1 MELELTCTA
10 LANGGDGIGRHPDG
24 RVMFLTGALPNEDVR
39 VTITQNK
46 KDFARATVTEVLQA
60 SPEREAPSCP
70 EVAMGCGGCGWQHVN
85 LAAQTNFKRT
95 VVVDA
100 LRRIAKLH
108 RFTDI
113 DADSLVTLAPPL
125 PVGGHRTTVRA
136 AIRDGRAG
144 FRRAGSS
151 DIILVDG
158 CETAHPRLVEIMVG
172 ARFTDVDEVTLRYSI
187 RTGKTLLIA
196 DPSAQGVNLEKVA
209 NSRSI
214 TVLGADEVEK
224 APGLN
229 AAGPTSSPGR
239 SVLSAD
245 RQAGSGAPGLN
256 AAGPT
261 SSPGRSVLSADR
273 QAGSGA
279 PGLNA
284 AGSLT
289 VSIDGVDLRV
299 SAGSF
304 FQTRTDGA
312 QQLVRI
318 VSSLVDDERAAGAD
332 LLIDLYGG
340 VGLFA
345 ATVGRD
351 FDAVLCV
358 ERSELSASDAEHNL
372 LSHHESAVVC
382 VDVDRW
388 DAEPYVHERYPV
400 VVADPARAGLGPRG
414 VETLLLC
421 ESQVI
426 VLISCDAASYG
437 RDTALLAEAGYELRQ
452 SILVDMFPETPHVEI
467 VSKFVRTYIA
477 DGYS

>member
-39 VTITQNK
+39 VSITQNK

-60 SPEREAPSCP
+60 SAEREAPSCP
-70 EVAMGCGGCGWQHVN
+70 EVAKGCGGCGWQHVTP
-85 LAAQTNFKRT
+85 AAQTNFKRT

-113 DADSLVTLAPPL
+113 DADTLVTLAPPL

-151 DIILVDG
+151 DIIVVDG
-158 CETAHPRLVEIMVG
+158 CETAHPRLVEIMAG

-187 RTGKTLLIA
+187 RTGKILLIA

-209 NSRSI
+209 NPRSI
-214 TVLGADEVEK
+214 TILGADEVEK
-224 APGLN
+224 
-229 AAGPTSSPGR
+229 SP
-239 SVLSAD
+239 A
-245 RQAGSGAPGLN
+245 
-256 AAGPT
+256 
-261 SSPGRSVLSADR
+261 
-273 QAGSGA
+273 
-279 PGLNA
+279 
-284 AGSLT
+284 SLT
-289 VSIDGVDLRV
+289 ESVDGVDLRV

-372 LSHHESAVVC
+372 LGHHESAVVC

-400 VVADPARAGLGPRG
+400 VVADPARAGLGARG

-452 SILVDMFPETPHVEI
+452 SIVVDMFPETPHVEI
-467 VSKFVRTYIA
+467 VSKFVRTHIA

>member
-256 AAGPT
+256 AAG
-261 SSPGRSVLSADR
+261 
-273 QAGSGA
+273 
-279 PGLNA
+279 
-284 AGSLT
+284 SLT

>member
-39 VTITQNK
+39 VSITQNK

-60 SPEREAPSCP
+60 SAEREAPSCP
-70 EVAMGCGGCGWQHVN
+70 EVAKGCGGCGWQHVTP
-85 LAAQTNFKRT
+85 AAQTNFKRT

-108 RFTDI
+108 RFTDV
-113 DADSLVTLAPPL
+113 DADTLVTLAPPL

-151 DIILVDG
+151 DIIVVDG
-158 CETAHPRLVEIMVG
+158 CETAHPRLVEIMAG

-196 DPSAQGVNLEKVA
+196 HPSAQGVNLEKVP
-209 NSRSI
+209 NPRSI
-214 TVLGADEVEK
+214 TILGADEVEK
-224 APGLN
+224 
-229 AAGPTSSPGR
+229 SP
-239 SVLSAD
+239 A
-245 RQAGSGAPGLN
+245 
-256 AAGPT
+256 
-261 SSPGRSVLSADR
+261 
-273 QAGSGA
+273 
-279 PGLNA
+279 
-284 AGSLT
+284 SLT
-289 VSIDGVDLRV
+289 ESIDGVDLRV

-304 FQTRTDGA
+304 FQTRIDGA

-358 ERSELSASDAEHNL
+358 ERSEISASDAEHNL
-372 LSHHESAVVC
+372 LGHHESAVVC

-400 VVADPARAGLGPRG
+400 VVADPARAGLGVRG

-426 VLISCDAASYG
+426 VLISCDVASYG

-452 SILVDMFPETPHVEI
+452 SIVVDMFPETPHVEI
-467 VSKFVRTYIA
+467 VSKFVRTHIA

>member
-24 RVMFLTGALPNEDVR
+24 RVMFLTGALPNEEVR

-46 KDFARATVTEVLQA
+46 KDFARATVTEVLVA
-60 SPEREAPSCP
+60 SPERETPSCP
-70 EVAMGCGGCGWQHVN
+70 EVAKGCGGCGWQHVTP
-85 LAAQTNFKRT
+85 AAQTNFKRT

-113 DADSLVTLAPPL
+113 DADTLVTLAPPL
-125 PVGGHRTTVRA
+125 AVGGHRTTVRA
-136 AIRDGRAG
+136 ASRDGRAG

-151 DIILVDG
+151 DIIVVEG
-158 CETAHPRLVEIMVG
+158 CETAHPRLVEIMAG

-196 DPSAQGVNLEKVA
+196 DPSAQGVNLEKVP
-209 NSRSI
+209 NPRSI
-214 TVLGADEVEK
+214 IVLGADEVEK
-224 APGLN
+224 SPGSN
-229 AAGPTSSPGR
+229 SAGPTSSPGR
-239 SVLSAD
+239 AVLSTD
-245 RQAGSGAPGLN
+245 RQAGPGAPG
-256 AAGPT
+256 
-261 SSPGRSVLSADR
+261 
-273 QAGSGA
+273 
-279 PGLNA
+279 
-284 AGSLT
+284 SLT
-289 VSIDGVDLRV
+289 ESIDGVDLRV

-318 VSSLVDDERAAGAD
+318 VSSMVDDERASGAD

-345 ATVGRD
+345 ATIGRD

-388 DAEPYVHERYPV
+388 DAEPYVHERYSV
-400 VVADPARAGLGPRG
+400 VVADPARAGLGARG

-437 RDTALLAEAGYELRQ
+437 RDTALLAGAGYELRQ
-452 SILVDMFPETPHVEI
+452 SIVVDMFPETPHVEI
-467 VSKFVRTYIA
+467 VSKFVRTHIA

>member
-24 RVMFLTGALPNEDVR
+24 RVMFLTGALPNEEVR
-39 VTITQNK
+39 VHITQNK

-60 SPEREAPSCP
+60 APERETPSCP
-70 EVAMGCGGCGWQHVN
+70 EVAKGCGGCGWQHVTP
-85 LAAQTNFKRT
+85 AAQTNFKRT

-113 DADSLVTLAPPL
+113 DADTLVTLAPPL

-151 DIILVDG
+151 DIIVVDG
-158 CETAHPRLVEIMVG
+158 CETAHPRLVEIMAG

-196 DPSAQGVNLEKVA
+196 DPSAQGVNLEKVP
-209 NSRSI
+209 NPRSI
-214 TVLGADEVEK
+214 TILGADEVEK
-224 APGLN
+224 S
-229 AAGPTSSPGR
+229 AA
-239 SVLSAD
+239 
-245 RQAGSGAPGLN
+245 
-256 AAGPT
+256 
-261 SSPGRSVLSADR
+261 
-273 QAGSGA
+273 
-279 PGLNA
+279 
-284 AGSLT
+284 SLT
-289 VSIDGVDLRV
+289 ESIDGVDLRV

-318 VSSLVDDERAAGAD
+318 VSSLVDDERSAGTNDRRGSRGVPVRAD

-400 VVADPARAGLGPRG
+400 VVADPARAGLGARG

-421 ESQVI
+421 ESQVV

-452 SILVDMFPETPHVEI
+452 SIVVDMFPETPHVEI
-467 VSKFVRTYIA
+467 VSKFVRTHIA

>member
-24 RVMFLTGALPNEDVR
+24 RVMFLTGALPNEEVR

-46 KDFARATVTEVLQA
+46 KDFARATVTEVLVA
-60 SPEREAPSCP
+60 SPERETPSCP
-70 EVAMGCGGCGWQHVN
+70 EVAKGCGGCGWQHVTP
-85 LAAQTNFKRT
+85 AAQTNFKRT

-113 DADSLVTLAPPL
+113 DADTLVTLAPPL
-125 PVGGHRTTVRA
+125 AVGGHRTTVRA

-151 DIILVDG
+151 DIIVVEG
-158 CETAHPRLVEIMVG
+158 CETAHPRLVEIMAG
-172 ARFTDVDEVTLRYSI
+172 ARFADVDEVTLRYSI

-196 DPSAQGVNLEKVA
+196 DPSAQGVNLEKVP
-209 NSRSI
+209 NPRSI
-214 TVLGADEVEK
+214 TILGADEVEK
-224 APGLN
+224 
-229 AAGPTSSPGR
+229 SP
-239 SVLSAD
+239 A
-245 RQAGSGAPGLN
+245 
-256 AAGPT
+256 
-261 SSPGRSVLSADR
+261 
-273 QAGSGA
+273 
-279 PGLNA
+279 
-284 AGSLT
+284 SLT
-289 VSIDGVDLRV
+289 ESIDGVDLRV

-318 VSSLVDDERAAGAD
+318 VSSLVDDERTAGAN

-345 ATVGRD
+345 ATIGRD

-358 ERSELSASDAEHNL
+358 ERSEIAASDAEHNL

-400 VVADPARAGLGPRG
+400 VIADPARAGLGARG

-421 ESQVI
+421 ESQVV

-452 SILVDMFPETPHVEI
+452 SIVVDMFPETPHVEI
-467 VSKFVRTYIA
+467 VSKFVRTHIA

>member
-39 VTITQNK
+39 VSITQNK

-60 SPEREAPSCP
+60 SAEREAPSCP
-70 EVAMGCGGCGWQHVN
+70 EVAKGCGGCGWQHITP
-85 LAAQTNFKRT
+85 AAQTNFKRT

-113 DADSLVTLAPPL
+113 DADTLVTLAPPL

-151 DIILVDG
+151 DIIVVDG
-158 CETAHPRLVEIMVG
+158 CETAHPRLVEIMAG

-209 NSRSI
+209 NPRSI
-214 TVLGADEVEK
+214 TILGADEVEK
-224 APGLN
+224 
-229 AAGPTSSPGR
+229 SP
-239 SVLSAD
+239 A
-245 RQAGSGAPGLN
+245 
-256 AAGPT
+256 
-261 SSPGRSVLSADR
+261 
-273 QAGSGA
+273 
-279 PGLNA
+279 
-284 AGSLT
+284 SLT
-289 VSIDGVDLRV
+289 ESVDGVDLRV

-372 LSHHESAVVC
+372 LGHHESAVVC

-400 VVADPARAGLGPRG
+400 VVADPARAGLGARG

-452 SILVDMFPETPHVEI
+452 SIVVDMFPETPHVEI
-467 VSKFVRTYIA
+467 VSKFVRTHIA

>member
-39 VTITQNK
+39 VAITQNK

-60 SPEREAPSCP
+60 APERETPSCP
-70 EVAMGCGGCGWQHVN
+70 EVAKGCGGCGWQHVTPV
-85 LAAQTNFKRT
+85 AQTNFKRT

-113 DADSLVTLAPPL
+113 DADTLVTLAPPL

-151 DIILVDG
+151 DIIVVDG
-158 CETAHPRLVEIMVG
+158 CETAHPRLVEIMAG

-196 DPSAQGVNLEKVA
+196 DPSAQGVNLEKVP
-209 NSRSI
+209 NPRSI
-214 TVLGADEVEK
+214 TILGADEVEK
-224 APGLN
+224 S
-229 AAGPTSSPGR
+229 PTS
-239 SVLSAD
+239 
-245 RQAGSGAPGLN
+245 
-256 AAGPT
+256 
-261 SSPGRSVLSADR
+261 
-273 QAGSGA
+273 
-279 PGLNA
+279 
-284 AGSLT
+284 LT
-289 VSIDGVDLRV
+289 ESIDGVDLRV

-400 VVADPARAGLGPRG
+400 VVADPARAGLGARG

-452 SILVDMFPETPHVEI
+452 SIVVDMFPETPHVEI
-467 VSKFVRTYIA
+467 VSKFVRTHIA

>member
-24 RVMFLTGALPNEDVR
+24 RVMFLTGALPNEEVR

-46 KDFARATVTEVLQA
+46 KDFARATVTEVLVA
-60 SPEREAPSCP
+60 SPERETPSCP
-70 EVAMGCGGCGWQHVN
+70 EVAKGCGGCGWQHVTP
-85 LAAQTNFKRT
+85 AAQTNFKRT

-113 DADSLVTLAPPL
+113 DADTLVTLAPPL
-125 PVGGHRTTVRA
+125 AVGGHRTTVRA

-151 DIILVDG
+151 DIIVVEG
-158 CETAHPRLVEIMVG
+158 CETAHPRLVEIMAG

-196 DPSAQGVNLEKVA
+196 DPSAQGVNLEKVP
-209 NSRSI
+209 NPRSI
-214 TVLGADEVEK
+214 IVLGADEVEK
-224 APGLN
+224 SPGSN
-229 AAGPTSSPGR
+229 SAGPTSSPGR
-239 SVLSAD
+239 AVLSTD
-245 RQAGSGAPGLN
+245 RQAGPGAPG
-256 AAGPT
+256 
-261 SSPGRSVLSADR
+261 
-273 QAGSGA
+273 
-279 PGLNA
+279 
-284 AGSLT
+284 SLT
-289 VSIDGVDLRV
+289 ESIDGVDLRV

-318 VSSLVDDERAAGAD
+318 VSSMVDDERASGAD

-345 ATVGRD
+345 ATIGRD

-400 VVADPARAGLGPRG
+400 VVADPARAGLGARG

-437 RDTALLAEAGYELRQ
+437 RDTALLAGAGYELRQ
-452 SILVDMFPETPHVEI
+452 SIVVDMFPETPHVEI
-467 VSKFVRTYIA
+467 VSKFVRTHIA

>member
-24 RVMFLTGALPNEDVR
+24 RVMFLTGALPNEEVR
-39 VTITQNK
+39 VFITQNK

-60 SPEREAPSCP
+60 APERETPSCP
-70 EVAMGCGGCGWQHVN
+70 EVAKGCGGCGWQHVTP
-85 LAAQTNFKRT
+85 AAQTNFKRT

-113 DADSLVTLAPPL
+113 DADTLVTLAPPL

-151 DIILVDG
+151 DIIVVDG
-158 CETAHPRLVEIMVG
+158 CETAHPRLVEIMAG
-172 ARFTDVDEVTLRYSI
+172 ARFVDVDEVTLRYSV
-187 RTGKTLLIA
+187 RTGKTLMIA

-209 NSRSI
+209 NPRTI

-224 APGLN
+224 
-229 AAGPTSSPGR
+229 SP
-239 SVLSAD
+239 A
-245 RQAGSGAPGLN
+245 
-256 AAGPT
+256 
-261 SSPGRSVLSADR
+261 
-273 QAGSGA
+273 
-279 PGLNA
+279 
-284 AGSLT
+284 SLT
-289 VSIDGVDLRV
+289 ESIDGVDLRV

-345 ATVGRD
+345 ATIGRD

-400 VVADPARAGLGPRG
+400 VVADPARAGLGARG

-421 ESQVI
+421 ESQVV

-452 SILVDMFPETPHVEI
+452 SIVVDMFPETPHVEI
-467 VSKFVRTYIA
+467 VSKFVRTHIA

>member
-24 RVMFLTGALPNEDVR
+24 RVMFLTGALPNEEVR
-39 VTITQNK
+39 VAITQNK

-60 SPEREAPSCP
+60 APERETPSCP
-70 EVAMGCGGCGWQHVN
+70 EVAKGCGGCGWQHVTPS
-85 LAAQTNFKRT
+85 AQTNFKRT

-113 DADSLVTLAPPL
+113 DADTLVTLAPPL

-151 DIILVDG
+151 DIIVVDG
-158 CETAHPRLVEIMVG
+158 CETAHPRLVEIMAG

-209 NSRSI
+209 NPRTI

-224 APGLN
+224 
-229 AAGPTSSPGR
+229 SP
-239 SVLSAD
+239 A
-245 RQAGSGAPGLN
+245 
-256 AAGPT
+256 
-261 SSPGRSVLSADR
+261 
-273 QAGSGA
+273 
-279 PGLNA
+279 
-284 AGSLT
+284 SLT
-289 VSIDGVDLRV
+289 ESIDSVDLRV

-400 VVADPARAGLGPRG
+400 VVADPARAGLGARG

-421 ESQVI
+421 ESQVV

-452 SILVDMFPETPHVEI
+452 SIVVDMFPETPHVEI
-467 VSKFVRTYIA
+467 VSKFVRTHIA

>member
-39 VTITQNK
+39 VSITQNK

-60 SPEREAPSCP
+60 SPERETPSCP
-70 EVAMGCGGCGWQHVN
+70 EVAKGCGGCGWQHVTP
-85 LAAQTNFKRT
+85 AAQTNFKRT

-113 DADSLVTLAPPL
+113 DADTLVTLAPPL

-151 DIILVDG
+151 DIIVVDG
-158 CETAHPRLVEIMVG
+158 CETAHPRLVEIMAG

-196 DPSAQGVNLEKVA
+196 DPSAQGVNLEKVP
-209 NSRSI
+209 NPRSI
-214 TVLGADEVEK
+214 TILGADEVEK
-224 APGLN
+224 
-229 AAGPTSSPGR
+229 SP
-239 SVLSAD
+239 A
-245 RQAGSGAPGLN
+245 
-256 AAGPT
+256 
-261 SSPGRSVLSADR
+261 
-273 QAGSGA
+273 
-279 PGLNA
+279 
-284 AGSLT
+284 SLT
-289 VSIDGVDLRV
+289 ESIDGVDLRV

-372 LSHHESAVVC
+372 LGHHESAVVC

-400 VVADPARAGLGPRG
+400 VVADPARAGLGARG

-452 SILVDMFPETPHVEI
+452 SIVVDMFPETPHVEI
-467 VSKFVRTYIA
+467 VSKFVRTHIA

>member
-24 RVMFLTGALPNEDVR
+24 RVMFLTGALPNEEVR

-46 KDFARATVTEVLQA
+46 KDFARATVTEVLVA
-60 SPEREAPSCP
+60 SPERETPSCP
-70 EVAMGCGGCGWQHVN
+70 EVAKGCGGCGWQHVTP
-85 LAAQTNFKRT
+85 AAQTNFKRT

-113 DADSLVTLAPPL
+113 DADTLVTLAPPL
-125 PVGGHRTTVRA
+125 AVGGHRTTVRA

-151 DIILVDG
+151 DIIVVEG
-158 CETAHPRLVEIMVG
+158 CETAHPRLVEIMAG

-196 DPSAQGVNLEKVA
+196 DPSAQGVNLEKVP
-209 NSRSI
+209 NPRSI
-214 TVLGADEVEK
+214 IVLGADEVEK
-224 APGLN
+224 SPGSN
-229 AAGPTSSPGR
+229 SAGPTSSPGR
-239 SVLSAD
+239 AVLSTD
-245 RQAGSGAPGLN
+245 RQAGPGAPG
-256 AAGPT
+256 
-261 SSPGRSVLSADR
+261 
-273 QAGSGA
+273 
-279 PGLNA
+279 
-284 AGSLT
+284 SLT
-289 VSIDGVDLRV
+289 ESIDGVDLRV

-318 VSSLVDDERAAGAD
+318 VSSMVDDERASGAD

-345 ATVGRD
+345 ATIGRD

-388 DAEPYVHERYPV
+388 DAEPYVHERYSV
-400 VVADPARAGLGPRG
+400 VVADPARAGLGARG

-437 RDTALLAEAGYELRQ
+437 RDTALLAGAGYELRQ
-452 SILVDMFPETPHVEI
+452 SIVVDMFPETPHVEI
-467 VSKFVRTYIA
+467 VSKFVRTHIA

>member
-46 KDFARATVTEVLQA
+46 KDFARATVTEVLEA
-60 SPEREAPSCP
+60 APERETPSCP
-70 EVAMGCGGCGWQHVN
+70 EVAKGCGGCGWQHVTP
-85 LAAQTNFKRT
+85 AAQTNFKRT

-108 RFTDI
+108 RFTNI
-113 DADSLVTLAPPL
+113 DADTLVTLAPPL

-151 DIILVDG
+151 DIIVVDG
-158 CETAHPRLVEIMVG
+158 CETAHPRLVEIMAG

-196 DPSAQGVNLEKVA
+196 DPSAQGVNLEKVP
-209 NSRSI
+209 NPRSI

-224 APGLN
+224 S
-229 AAGPTSSPGR
+229 AA
-239 SVLSAD
+239 
-245 RQAGSGAPGLN
+245 
-256 AAGPT
+256 
-261 SSPGRSVLSADR
+261 
-273 QAGSGA
+273 
-279 PGLNA
+279 
-284 AGSLT
+284 SLT
-289 VSIDGVDLRV
+289 ESIDGVDLRV

-400 VVADPARAGLGPRG
+400 VVADPARAGLGARG

-421 ESQVI
+421 ESQVV

-452 SILVDMFPETPHVEI
+452 SIVVDMFPETPHVEI
-467 VSKFVRTYIA
+467 VSKFVRTHIA

>member
-1 MELELTCTA
+1 MELELMCTA

-24 RVMFLTGALPNEDVR
+24 RVMFLTGALPNEEVR

-60 SPEREAPSCP
+60 APERETPSCP
-70 EVAMGCGGCGWQHVN
+70 EVAKGCGGCGWQHVTP
-85 LAAQTNFKRT
+85 AAQTNFKRT

-113 DADSLVTLAPPL
+113 DADTLVTLAPPL

-151 DIILVDG
+151 DIIVVDG
-158 CETAHPRLVEIMVG
+158 CETAHPRLVEIMAG

-209 NSRSI
+209 NPRTI

-224 APGLN
+224 
-229 AAGPTSSPGR
+229 SS
-239 SVLSAD
+239 A
-245 RQAGSGAPGLN
+245 
-256 AAGPT
+256 
-261 SSPGRSVLSADR
+261 
-273 QAGSGA
+273 
-279 PGLNA
+279 
-284 AGSLT
+284 SLT
-289 VSIDGVDLRV
+289 ESIDGVDLRV

-318 VSSLVDDERAAGAD
+318 VSSLVDDERAAGTNDRRGSRGVTVRAD

-345 ATVGRD
+345 ATIGRD

-400 VVADPARAGLGPRG
+400 VIADPARAGLGARG

-421 ESQVI
+421 ESQVV
-426 VLISCDAASYG
+426 VLISCEAASYG

-452 SILVDMFPETPHVEI
+452 SIVVDMFPETPHVEI
-467 VSKFVRTYIA
+467 VSKFVRTHIA

>member
-39 VTITQNK
+39 VSITQNK

-60 SPEREAPSCP
+60 SPERETPSCP
-70 EVAMGCGGCGWQHVN
+70 EVAKGCGGCGWQHVTP
-85 LAAQTNFKRT
+85 AAQTNFKRT

-113 DADSLVTLAPPL
+113 DADTLVTLAPPL

-158 CETAHPRLVEIMVG
+158 CETAHPRLVEIMAG

-196 DPSAQGVNLEKVA
+196 DPSAQGVNLEKVP
-209 NSRSI
+209 NPRSI

-224 APGLN
+224 
-229 AAGPTSSPGR
+229 SP
-239 SVLSAD
+239 A
-245 RQAGSGAPGLN
+245 
-256 AAGPT
+256 
-261 SSPGRSVLSADR
+261 
-273 QAGSGA
+273 
-279 PGLNA
+279 
-284 AGSLT
+284 SLT
-289 VSIDGVDLRV
+289 ESVDGVDLRV

-414 VETLLLC
+414 IETLLLC

-452 SILVDMFPETPHVEI
+452 SIVVDMFPETPHVEI
-467 VSKFVRTYIA
+467 VSKFVRTHIA

>member
-24 RVMFLTGALPNEDVR
+24 RVMFLTGALPNEEVR

-60 SPEREAPSCP
+60 APERETPSCP
-70 EVAMGCGGCGWQHVN
+70 EVAKGCGGCGWQHVN
-85 LAAQTNFKRT
+85 PTAQTNFKRT
-95 VVVDA
+95 VAVDA

-113 DADSLVTLAPPL
+113 DADTLVTLAPPL

-151 DIILVDG
+151 DIIVVDG
-158 CETAHPRLVEIMVG
+158 CETAHPRLVEIMAG

-196 DPSAQGVNLEKVA
+196 DPSAQGVNLEKVP
-209 NSRSI
+209 NPRSI

-224 APGLN
+224 
-229 AAGPTSSPGR
+229 SP
-239 SVLSAD
+239 A
-245 RQAGSGAPGLN
+245 
-256 AAGPT
+256 
-261 SSPGRSVLSADR
+261 
-273 QAGSGA
+273 
-279 PGLNA
+279 
-284 AGSLT
+284 SLT
-289 VSIDGVDLRV
+289 ESIDGVDLRV

-318 VSSLVDDERAAGAD
+318 VTSLVDDERAAGAD

-400 VVADPARAGLGPRG
+400 VIADPARAGLGARG

-452 SILVDMFPETPHVEI
+452 SIVVDMFPETPHVEI
-467 VSKFVRTYIA
+467 VSKFVRTHIA

>member
-1 MELELTCTA
+1 MELELACTA

-24 RVMFLTGALPNEDVR
+24 RVMFLTGALPNEEVR
-39 VTITQNK
+39 VFITQNK
-46 KDFARATVTEVLQA
+46 KDFARATVTEVLAA
-60 SPEREAPSCP
+60 SPERETPSCP
-70 EVAMGCGGCGWQHVN
+70 EVAKGCGGCGWQHVTPV
-85 LAAQTNFKRT
+85 AQTNFKRT

-113 DADSLVTLAPPL
+113 DADTLVTLAPPL

-151 DIILVDG
+151 DIIVVDG
-158 CETAHPRLVEIMVG
+158 CETAHPRLVEIMAG

-196 DPSAQGVNLEKVA
+196 DPSAQGVNLEKVP
-209 NSRSI
+209 NPRSI
-214 TVLGADEVEK
+214 TILGADEVEK
-224 APGLN
+224 
-229 AAGPTSSPGR
+229 SP
-239 SVLSAD
+239 A
-245 RQAGSGAPGLN
+245 
-256 AAGPT
+256 
-261 SSPGRSVLSADR
+261 
-273 QAGSGA
+273 
-279 PGLNA
+279 
-284 AGSLT
+284 SLT
-289 VSIDGVDLRV
+289 ESVDGVDLRV

-358 ERSELSASDAEHNL
+358 ERSEISASDAEHNL
-372 LSHHESAVVC
+372 LGHHESAVVC

-400 VVADPARAGLGPRG
+400 VVADPARAGLGARG

-452 SILVDMFPETPHVEI
+452 SIVVDMFPETPHVEI
-467 VSKFVRTYIA
+467 VSKFVRTHIA

>member
-24 RVMFLTGALPNEDVR
+24 RVMFLNGALPNEEVR
-39 VTITQNK
+39 VHITQNK
-46 KDFARATVTEVLQA
+46 KDFARATVTEVLA
-60 SPEREAPSCP
+60 AAPEREAPSCP
-70 EVAMGCGGCGWQHVN
+70 EVAKGCGGCGWQHVTP
-85 LAAQTNFKRT
+85 AAQTNFKRT

-113 DADSLVTLAPPL
+113 DADTLVTLAPPL

-151 DIILVDG
+151 DIIVVDG
-158 CETAHPRLVEIMVG
+158 CETAHPRLVEIMAG

-196 DPSAQGVNLEKVA
+196 HPSAQGVNLERVP
-209 NSRSI
+209 NPRSI
-214 TVLGADEVEK
+214 TILGADEVEK
-224 APGLN
+224 SPASN

-239 SVLSAD
+239 SVLLTN
-245 RQAGSGAPGLN
+245 RQAGSGAPG
-256 AAGPT
+256 
-261 SSPGRSVLSADR
+261 
-273 QAGSGA
+273 
-279 PGLNA
+279 
-284 AGSLT
+284 SLT
-289 VSIDGVDLRV
+289 ESIDGVDLRV

-358 ERSELSASDAEHNL
+358 ERSEISASDAEHNL
-372 LSHHESAVVC
+372 LGHHESAVVC

-400 VVADPARAGLGPRG
+400 VVADPARAGLGARG

-421 ESQVI
+421 ESQVV

-452 SILVDMFPETPHVEI
+452 SIVVDMFPETPHVEI
-467 VSKFVRTYIA
+467 VSKFVRTHIA

>member
-1 MELELTCTA
+1 MELELACTA

-24 RVMFLTGALPNEDVR
+24 RVMFLTGALPNEEVR
-39 VTITQNK
+39 VSITQNK
-46 KDFARATVTEVLQA
+46 KDFARATVTEVLAA

-70 EVAMGCGGCGWQHVN
+70 EVAKGCGGCGWQHVTP
-85 LAAQTNFKRT
+85 AAQTNFKRT

-113 DADSLVTLAPPL
+113 DADTLVMLAPPL

-151 DIILVDG
+151 DIIVVDG
-158 CETAHPRLVEIMVG
+158 CETAHPRLVEIMAG

-196 DPSAQGVNLEKVA
+196 DPSAQGVNLEKVP
-209 NSRSI
+209 NPRSI
-214 TVLGADEVEK
+214 TILGADEVEK
-224 APGLN
+224 
-229 AAGPTSSPGR
+229 SP
-239 SVLSAD
+239 A
-245 RQAGSGAPGLN
+245 
-256 AAGPT
+256 
-261 SSPGRSVLSADR
+261 
-273 QAGSGA
+273 
-279 PGLNA
+279 
-284 AGSLT
+284 SLT
-289 VSIDGVDLRV
+289 ESIDGVDLRV

-358 ERSELSASDAEHNL
+358 ERSEISASDAEHNL
-372 LSHHESAVVC
+372 LGHHESAVVC

-400 VVADPARAGLGPRG
+400 VVADPARAGLGARG

-452 SILVDMFPETPHVEI
+452 SIVVDMFPETPHVEI
-467 VSKFVRTYIA
+467 VSKFVRTHIA

>member
-39 VTITQNK
+39 VNITQNK
-46 KDFARATVTEVLQA
+46 KDFARATVTEVLQGSA
-60 SPEREAPSCP
+60 EREAPSCP
-70 EVAMGCGGCGWQHVN
+70 EVAKGCGGCGWQHVTP
-85 LAAQTNFKRT
+85 AAQTNFKRT

-108 RFTDI
+108 RFTDV
-113 DADSLVTLAPPL
+113 DADTLVTLAPPL
-125 PVGGHRTTVRA
+125 PVGGHRTTVRS

-151 DIILVDG
+151 DIIVVEG
-158 CETAHPRLVEIMVG
+158 CETAHPRLVEIMAG

-196 DPSAQGVNLEKVA
+196 HPSAQGVNLEKVP
-209 NSRSI
+209 NPRSI
-214 TVLGADEVEK
+214 TILGADEIEK
-224 APGLN
+224 
-229 AAGPTSSPGR
+229 SS
-239 SVLSAD
+239 A
-245 RQAGSGAPGLN
+245 
-256 AAGPT
+256 
-261 SSPGRSVLSADR
+261 
-273 QAGSGA
+273 
-279 PGLNA
+279 
-284 AGSLT
+284 SLT
-289 VSIDGVDLRV
+289 ESIDGVDLRV

-318 VSSLVDDERAAGAD
+318 VTSLVDEERAAGAD

-400 VVADPARAGLGPRG
+400 VIVDPARAGLGARG

-421 ESQVI
+421 ESQLI

-452 SILVDMFPETPHVEI
+452 SIVVDMFPETPHVEI
-467 VSKFVRTYIA
+467 VSKFVRTHIA

>member
-158 CETAHPRLVEIMVG
+158 CETAHPRLVEIMAG

-224 APGLN
+224 
-229 AAGPTSSPGR
+229 SPG
-239 SVLSAD
+239 S
-245 RQAGSGAPGLN
+245 N

>member
-24 RVMFLTGALPNEDVR
+24 RVMFLTGALPNEEVR
-39 VTITQNK
+39 VHITQNK

-60 SPEREAPSCP
+60 APERETPSCP
-70 EVAMGCGGCGWQHVN
+70 EVAKGCGGCGWQHVTP
-85 LAAQTNFKRT
+85 AAQTNFKRT

-113 DADSLVTLAPPL
+113 DADTLVTLAPPL

-151 DIILVDG
+151 DIIVVDG
-158 CETAHPRLVEIMVG
+158 CETAHPRLVEIMAG

-196 DPSAQGVNLEKVA
+196 DPSAQGVNLEKVP
-209 NSRSI
+209 NPRSI
-214 TVLGADEVEK
+214 TILGADEVEK
-224 APGLN
+224 S
-229 AAGPTSSPGR
+229 AA
-239 SVLSAD
+239 
-245 RQAGSGAPGLN
+245 
-256 AAGPT
+256 
-261 SSPGRSVLSADR
+261 
-273 QAGSGA
+273 
-279 PGLNA
+279 
-284 AGSLT
+284 SLIE
-289 VSIDGVDLRV
+289 SIDAVDLRV

-400 VVADPARAGLGPRG
+400 VVADPARAGLGARG

-421 ESQVI
+421 ESQVV

-452 SILVDMFPETPHVEI
+452 SIVVDMFPETPHVEI
-467 VSKFVRTYIA
+467 VSKFVRTHIA

>member
-60 SPEREAPSCP
+60 APERETPSCP
-70 EVAMGCGGCGWQHVN
+70 EVAKGCGGCGWQHVTPT
-85 LAAQTNFKRT
+85 AQTNFKRT

-113 DADSLVTLAPPL
+113 DADTLVTLAPPL

-151 DIILVDG
+151 DIIVVDG
-158 CETAHPRLVEIMVG
+158 CETAHPRLVEIMAG

-209 NSRSI
+209 NPRTI

-224 APGLN
+224 
-229 AAGPTSSPGR
+229 SP
-239 SVLSAD
+239 A
-245 RQAGSGAPGLN
+245 
-256 AAGPT
+256 
-261 SSPGRSVLSADR
+261 
-273 QAGSGA
+273 
-279 PGLNA
+279 
-284 AGSLT
+284 SLT
-289 VSIDGVDLRV
+289 ESIDGVDLRV

-318 VSSLVDDERAAGAD
+318 VTSLVDDERAAGAD

-400 VVADPARAGLGPRG
+400 VIADPARAGLGARG

-437 RDTALLAEAGYELRQ
+437 RDTALLAGAGYELRQ
-452 SILVDMFPETPHVEI
+452 SIVVDMFPETPHVEI
-467 VSKFVRTYIA
+467 VSKFVRTHIA

>member
-39 VTITQNK
+39 VSITQNK
-46 KDFARATVTEVLQA
+46 KDFARATVTSVLA
-60 SPEREAPSCP
+60 AAPEREAPSCP
-70 EVAMGCGGCGWQHVN
+70 EVAKGCGGCGWQHVTPM
-85 LAAQTNFKRT
+85 AQTNFKRT

-108 RFTDI
+108 RFTDV
-113 DADSLVTLAPPL
+113 DADTLVTLAPPL
-125 PVGGHRTTVRA
+125 AVGGHRTTVRA
-136 AIRDGRAG
+136 AVRDGRAG

-151 DIILVDG
+151 DIIVVDG
-158 CETAHPRLVEIMVG
+158 CETAHPRLVEIMAG

-209 NSRSI
+209 NPRSI
-214 TVLGADEVEK
+214 TILGADEVEK
-224 APGLN
+224 
-229 AAGPTSSPGR
+229 SP
-239 SVLSAD
+239 A
-245 RQAGSGAPGLN
+245 
-256 AAGPT
+256 
-261 SSPGRSVLSADR
+261 
-273 QAGSGA
+273 
-279 PGLNA
+279 
-284 AGSLT
+284 SLT
-289 VSIDGVDLRV
+289 ESIDGVDLRV

-358 ERSELSASDAEHNL
+358 ERSEISASDAEHNL
-372 LSHHESAVVC
+372 LGHHESAVVC

-400 VVADPARAGLGPRG
+400 VIADPARAGLGARG

-452 SILVDMFPETPHVEI
+452 SIVVDMFPETPHVEI
-467 VSKFVRTYIA
+467 VSKFVRTHIA

>member
-60 SPEREAPSCP
+60 SPERETPSCP
-70 EVAMGCGGCGWQHVN
+70 EVAKGCGGCGWQHVTS
-85 LAAQTNFKRT
+85 AAQTNFKRT

-113 DADSLVTLAPPL
+113 DADTLVTLAPPL

-151 DIILVDG
+151 DIIVVDG
-158 CETAHPRLVEIMVG
+158 CETAHPRLVEIMAG

-196 DPSAQGVNLEKVA
+196 DPSAQGVNLEKVP
-209 NSRSI
+209 NPRSI
-214 TVLGADEVEK
+214 TILGADEVEK
-224 APGLN
+224 S
-229 AAGPTSSPGR
+229 AA
-239 SVLSAD
+239 
-245 RQAGSGAPGLN
+245 
-256 AAGPT
+256 
-261 SSPGRSVLSADR
+261 
-273 QAGSGA
+273 
-279 PGLNA
+279 
-284 AGSLT
+284 SLT
-289 VSIDGVDLRV
+289 ESIDGVDLRV

-318 VSSLVDDERAAGAD
+318 VASLVDDERKAGAD

-400 VVADPARAGLGPRG
+400 VVADPARAGLGARG

-421 ESQVI
+421 ESQVV

-452 SILVDMFPETPHVEI
+452 SIVVDMFPETPHVEI
-467 VSKFVRTYIA
+467 VSKFVRTHIA

>member
-39 VTITQNK
+39 VNITQNK

-60 SPEREAPSCP
+60 SPERETPSCP
-70 EVAMGCGGCGWQHVN
+70 EVAKGCGGCGWQHVTP
-85 LAAQTNFKRT
+85 AAQTNFKRT

-113 DADSLVTLAPPL
+113 DADTLVTLAPPL

-158 CETAHPRLVEIMVG
+158 CETAHPRLVEIMAG

-196 DPSAQGVNLEKVA
+196 DPSAQGVNLEKVP
-209 NSRSI
+209 NPRSI
-214 TVLGADEVEK
+214 TVLAADEVDK
-224 APGLN
+224 
-229 AAGPTSSPGR
+229 SP
-239 SVLSAD
+239 A
-245 RQAGSGAPGLN
+245 
-256 AAGPT
+256 
-261 SSPGRSVLSADR
+261 
-273 QAGSGA
+273 
-279 PGLNA
+279 
-284 AGSLT
+284 SLT
-289 VSIDGVDLRV
+289 ESIDGVDLRV

-318 VSSLVDDERAAGAD
+318 VTSLVDDERAAGAD

-400 VVADPARAGLGPRG
+400 VIADPARAGLGARG

-452 SILVDMFPETPHVEI
+452 SIVVDMFPETPHVEI
-467 VSKFVRTYIA
+467 VSKFVRTHIA

>member
-24 RVMFLTGALPNEDVR
+24 RVMFLTGALPNEEVR

-46 KDFARATVTEVLQA
+46 KDFARATVTEVLVA
-60 SPEREAPSCP
+60 SPERETPSCP
-70 EVAMGCGGCGWQHVN
+70 EVAKGCGGCGWQHVTP
-85 LAAQTNFKRT
+85 AAQTNFKRT

-113 DADSLVTLAPPL
+113 DADTLVTLAPPL
-125 PVGGHRTTVRA
+125 AVGGHRTTVRA

-151 DIILVDG
+151 DIIVVEG
-158 CETAHPRLVEIMVG
+158 CETAHPRLVEIMAG

-196 DPSAQGVNLEKVA
+196 DPSAQGVNLEKVP
-209 NSRSI
+209 NPRSI
-214 TVLGADEVEK
+214 IVLGADEVEK
-224 APGLN
+224 SPGSN
-229 AAGPTSSPGR
+229 SAGPTSSPGR
-239 SVLSAD
+239 AVLSTD
-245 RQAGSGAPGLN
+245 RQAGPGAPGSN
-256 AAGPT
+256 SAGPT
-261 SSPGRSVLSADR
+261 SSPGRAVLSTDR
-273 QAGSGA
+273 QAGPGA
-279 PGLNA
+279 PG
-284 AGSLT
+284 SLT
-289 VSIDGVDLRV
+289 ESIDGVDLRV

-318 VSSLVDDERAAGAD
+318 VSSMVDDERASGAD

-345 ATVGRD
+345 ATIGRD

-400 VVADPARAGLGPRG
+400 VVADPARAGLGARG

-437 RDTALLAEAGYELRQ
+437 RDTALLAGAGYELRQ
-452 SILVDMFPETPHVEI
+452 SIVVDMFPETPHVEI
-467 VSKFVRTYIA
+467 VSKFVRTHIA